1 MVNNFNGDFMKHYK
15 HSYSELAK
23 IGNRYYGDTNFCS
36 VLAIAVVA
44 DISYGK
50 AFHAYKRAGRR
61 TRQGTYIQMQNS
73 VIKSFNLKMTPDFD
87 KMAIYQGKTL
97 NNVLNACKNWSG
109 RYLVYVRGHVLAIR
123 DGICEDWTAEGSR
136 RKVTTI
142 YKVS

>member
-1 MVNNFNGDFMKHYK
+1 MKHYK
-15 HSYSELAK
+15 HTYSELAK

-61 TRQGTYIQMQNS
+61 KRQGTYIQMQNKI
-73 VIKSFNLKMTPDFD
+73 VKEFNLKMTPDFD